1 MTQIINMTGS
11 RFAINTSTE
20 VSEKGAVTLIKFFDI
35 TGLDVPAG
43 TPIHMT
49 QLEAAGL
56 EPAYVIVA
64 DDAKKLGV
72 LNSVTAS
79 AYNKQGAAE
88 VHVAACNRV
97 TEKEH
102 IEEMARVLAD
112 RQRKYEAKYGPINK
126 GPQHAANMDGYAHSV
141 ADAICRGKQALV
153 NSDEAI
159 DHLVSILTANQK
171 KPH

>member
-1 MTQIINMTGS
+1 MTQIINMSGS

-64 DDAKKLGV
+64 DDAKKLGI
-72 LNSVTAS
+72 LNSVATA
-79 AYNKQGAAE
+79 AYNKQAAGE
-88 VHVAACNRV
+88 IHVASC
-97 TEKEH
+97 EKASEKKH
-102 IEEMARVLAD
+102 IEEMARVLAE
-112 RQRKYEAKYGPINK
+112 RQRKYEAKWGPINK
-126 GPQHAANMDGYAHSV
+126 GPQHAASMDDYASSL
-141 ADAICRGKQALV
+141 AESLSLQTMI
-153 NSDEAI
+153 N
-159 DHLVSILTANQK
+159 NQK